1 MPTKMLALTF
11 EIAGQRY
18 GLNVTH
24 IVEVLPALPLR
35 QLPHVPEYVAGVFR
49 YRGSMVPVI
58 DLSQLIAGKRAAALL
73 STRTVIV
80 RHPGPYGAGRSLGLL
95 AERATNLDEA
105 AAEPIP
111 TGFRTS
117 QTPFLG
123 GISGAG
129 IMIQYVNVENLLPD
143 ELRERLFAE
152 E

>member
-1 MPTKMLALTF
+1 MLALTF

-18 GLNVTH
+18 GLNVSQ

-35 QLPHVPEYVAGVFR
+35 QLPHVPEYIAGVFR

-58 DLSQLIAGKRAAALL
+58 DLSQLIAGKRAAPLL
-73 STRTVIV
+73 STRIVIV
-80 RHPGPYGAGRSLGLL
+80 RHPGPSGAGRSLGLL

-105 AAEPIP
+105 AAEPIS
-111 TGFRTS
+111 TGFRTPQAS
-117 QTPFLG
+117 FLG

-129 IMIQYVNVENLLPD
+129 TMIQYVNVENLLPD